1 MIEGLLAAF
10 AEGAVDG
17 APRTGVGVE
26 EIADILWLAAR
37 VDPAGTRPPGAP
49 ADDPT
54 AGQPPAPE
62 PAPPEAGAD
71 TLPPSEP
78 DRPDGGTPAVQ
89 LFPAAPPGPAGKPAD
104 TAAGRRGSP
113 VRLPR
118 AASLDDP
125 LALMRSLRPV
135 GRRSIGGPGE
145 ELDEQLTV
153 ERSIER
159 MMPTPV
165 LRPAESRWL
174 DLALVVDTH
183 HSMLLWSDLVD
194 ELRSVLTRS
203 GVFRDVRT
211 WQLTGTGPGAT
222 PMLTRGRGG
231 PPRNPLELAD
241 PAGRRLILVLS
252 DTVAGG
258 WRGAAVQGVLRHW
271 CAHNAVAVL
280 NVLPERLWTRGAV
293 RPVPFAVRAD
303 RPAAATRSWQ
313 QVPTTR
319 RSGAGRRRAAAAAA
333 AAAVVP
339 VVGIAPGSLAR
350 LVRVVSGD
358 GRWRRLAC
366 LRLDAEPG
374 ATGTP
379 EDPAPAGA
387 RSPLEVVERFR
398 ASASPTAQQLAAH
411 LAAVPLTLPVMTLVR
426 RSLLRDSEHG
436 HLAEVALGGL
446 FAPWGAEQATEDAE
460 FDFLPGVREALLG
473 SQLRGDVAAV
483 RELVRRRVWEFVS
496 RNRRPA
502 PDFTAVRVTPGG
514 TGRRTVADEALPFA
528 AGPPHEPGLRD
539 RVVRVR
545 YDAMPEPQ
553 EVGTLLAPRLVLTVG
568 DAPLSRRTVAWVR
581 AGAREVSCRP
591 VWWDDAL
598 PRVSLLLADED
609 LEDRAAR
616 PEPLPWAEA
625 EAEAETEAGADAGT
639 ARVRVDGR
647 TDRGESV
654 ALTGEVVPNDGARN
668 GELVRLSAEPESWTH
683 YRGGPVSHA
692 GELLGVVHGVWPD
705 RMVFLSGRA
714 LRELPGFREAMAE
727 HGRAHPAEDS
737 GVCLAVL
744 PGGDGA
750 YPVGS
755 SPEAEVRDLM
765 AQLAG
770 DAGVTLR
777 LVGARDGAAA
787 LVLLEAPGAI
797 GKAGR
802 LLSELPRTMALFAG
816 RRTEGGPFSLRVAL
830 AAGPMEGLQEGS
842 PVSAWP
848 PASEAV
854 RVLRRVDRTGSTTGP
869 LVVALS
875 HPVYE
880 ELRELVA
887 PAVLRTLVPIGG
899 AGEGWRCTADP
910 VALGLALTEAGELQ
924 GEGVDWPVCGRRS
937 VRSLPTPCTGIR
949 LPGYDRCLAH
959 LESAEQ
965 RAYLGTLG
973 PGSAL
978 DLRGTTF
985 EGGLLQEV
993 LEAVRQPSSRRVR
1006 LGPADFDRAHFVD
1019 DWNTVDA
1026 EFSGRASFSRATFA
1040 GRAMFVRTAVAGRAS
1055 FTGAVFHGVAVF
1067 DRSLFQ
1073 RVGTF
1078 RRTVFRGSVEFT
1090 DTEFIEGVSFG
1101 QAALESAADLNGMR
1115 VTGTADFSRTVFSGP
1130 AGLSGA
1136 DFAGPASFASATWER
1151 GLVCGGAAFH
1161 GPVDFAHAVFHGRVR
1176 FEGVRFEANPDAVPP
1191 FTDEP
1196 GRWAVH
1202 RRLDGTWDIRL
1213 PDPADG

>member
-1 MIEGLLAAF
+1 MIERLLAAF
-10 AEGAVDG
+10 AEGADDG
-17 APRTGVGVE
+17 GPRTGVGVE
-26 EIADILWLAAR
+26 ELADILWLAAR
-37 VDPAGTRPPGAP
+37 VDPDGARPPAAP
-49 ADDPT
+49 AAGPT
-54 AGQPPAPE
+54 GEQPPAPD
-62 PAPPEAGAD
+62 PAPSEAGPD
-71 TLPPSEP
+71 TLPPPEP
-78 DRPDGGTPAVQ
+78 GRPDGGPPAVQ

-113 VRLPR
+113 LRLPR

-159 MMPTPV
+159 MVATPV

-194 ELRSVLTRS
+194 ELRGVLTRS

-258 WRGAAVQGVLRHW
+258 WREAPVQGVLRHW

-313 QVPTTR
+313 RVPATR
-319 RSGAGRRRAAAAAA
+319 RSGAGRRRAAAV

-339 VVGIAPGSLAR
+339 VVGIASGSLAR

-374 ATGTP
+374 AASIP
-379 EDPAPAGA
+379 EDPAPAGV

-446 FAPWGAEQATEDAE
+446 FAPWGAEQAAEEAE
-460 FDFLPGVREALLG
+460 FDFLPGVREVLLG

-528 AGPPHEPGLRD
+528 AAPPHEPGLPD

-545 YDAMPEPQ
+545 YDALPEPQ
-553 EVGTLLAPRLVLTVG
+553 EVGTLLTPRLVLTVG
-568 DAPLSRRTVAWVR
+568 DAPLSRGAVAWVR

-616 PEPLPWAEA
+616 PEPLPWAETEA
-625 EAEAETEAGADAGT
+625 EAEAEAEADTGN
-639 ARVRVDGR
+639 ARVRVDGL

-683 YRGGPVSHA
+683 YRGGPVSRA
-692 GELLGVVHGVWPD
+692 GELVGVVHGVWPD

-714 LRELPGFREAMAE
+714 LRELPGFRETMAE
-727 HGRAHPAEDS
+727 HERAHPAEDS

-744 PGGDGA
+744 PADDTVYPTGSSPDAEMRDLMVQLMGDTGISVRIIGAGDGA
-750 YPVGS
+750 S
-755 SPEAEVRDLM
+755 
-765 AQLAG
+765 
-770 DAGVTLR
+770 
-777 LVGARDGAAA
+777 A
-787 LVLLEAPGAI
+787 LVLLDAPGAL

-802 LLSELPRTMALFAG
+802 LLSELPRVVALFAG
-816 RRTEGGPFSLRVAL
+816 RRTDGGPFSLRVAV
-830 AAGPMEGLQEGS
+830 AAGPVEGLSEGN
-842 PVSAWP
+842 PAVTWP

-854 RVLRRVDRTGSTTGP
+854 RVLRQVDRTGPTAGP
-869 LVVALS
+869 LAVALS

-880 ELRELVA
+880 ELRELVG
-887 PAVLRTLVPIGG
+887 PAALRTLVPVGG
-899 AGEGWRCTADP
+899 AEEGWLCTGDP
-910 VALGLALTEAGELQ
+910 AELGLALTEAGELR

-937 VRSLPTPCTGIR
+937 VGSLLTPCTGIR

-959 LESAEQ
+959 LASAEQ
-965 RAYLGTLG
+965 RAYLGSLE
-973 PGSAL
+973 PGSPV

-993 LEAVRQPSSRRVR
+993 LEAVRQPRSQRVR
-1006 LGPADFDRAHFVD
+1006 FGPADFDRAHFVD

-1026 EFSGRASFSRATFA
+1026 EFSGRASFSRAVFA

-1055 FTGAVFHGVAVF
+1055 FAGAVFHGVAVF

-1073 RVGTF
+1073 RAGTF
-1078 RRTVFRGSVEFT
+1078 RRTVFRGSAEFT
-1090 DTEFIEGVSFG
+1090 ETEFVEGVSFG
-1101 QAALESAADLNGMR
+1101 QAALESAVDLNGMR

-1136 DFAGPASFASATWER
+1136 DFAGPVSFASATWER
-1151 GLVCGGAAFH
+1151 GLVSGGAVFH
-1161 GPVDFAHAVFHGRVR
+1161 GPVDFVHAAFQGRVR
-1176 FEGVRFEANPDAVPP
+1176 FEGVRFEADPDAVAP

-1196 GRWAVH
+1196 GRWSVH
-1202 RRLDGTWDIRL
+1202 RRLDGAWDIRL
-1213 PDPADG
+1213 LDPADG

>member
-1 MIEGLLAAF
+1 MIERLLAAF
-10 AEGAVDG
+10 AEGADDG
-17 APRTGVGVE
+17 GPRTGVGVE

-37 VDPAGTRPPGAP
+37 VDPAGARPSGAP
-49 ADDPT
+49 AAGPT
-54 AGQPPAPE
+54 GEQPPVPE
-62 PAPPEAGAD
+62 PAAPEAGPDA
-71 TLPPSEP
+71 LAPPEP
-78 DRPDGGTPAVQ
+78 DRPDEGPPAVR
-89 LFPAAPPGPAGKPAD
+89 LFPASPPDPDGKPAD
-104 TAAGRRGSP
+104 TAGGRRGSP

-159 MMPTPV
+159 MVPTPV

-194 ELRSVLTRS
+194 ELRGVLTRS

-258 WRGAAVQGVLRHW
+258 WREAPVQGVLRHW

-313 QVPTTR
+313 QVPASR

-333 AAAVVP
+333 VVP
-339 VVGIAPGSLAR
+339 VVGIASGSLAR

-374 ATGTP
+374 STGTP
-379 EDPAPAGA
+379 EDPAPAAA
-387 RSPLEVVERFR
+387 RSALEVVERFR

-426 RSLLRDSEHG
+426 RSLLRNSEHG

-446 FAPWGAEQATEDAE
+446 FAPWDTEQATEQATDEVE
-460 FDFLPGVREALLG
+460 FEFLPGVREALLG

-483 RELVRRRVWEFVS
+483 RELVRRRVWEFMS
-496 RNRRPA
+496 RSRRFA

-514 TGRRTVADEALPFA
+514 TGRRAVADEALPFA
-528 AGPPHEPGLRD
+528 AGPPQQPGLPD

-553 EVGTLLAPRLVLTVG
+553 EVGTLLTPRLVLTVG
-568 DAPLSRRTVAWVR
+568 DVPLSRGAVAWVR

-609 LEDRAAR
+609 LADRADR

-625 EAEAETEAGADAGT
+625 DTGT

-692 GELLGVVHGVWPD
+692 GELVGVVHGVWPD

-714 LRELPGFREAMAE
+714 LRELPGFREVMAE
-727 HGRAHPAEDS
+727 HGQPRAAEDS
-737 GVCLAVL
+737 AVCVAVL
-744 PGGDGA
+744 PGDDGV

-755 SPEAEVRDLM
+755 SPDEEVRDLM
-765 AQLAG
+765 LQLMG
-770 DAGVTLR
+770 DADVTLR
-777 LVGARDGAAA
+777 LVGSGEGTPR
-787 LVLLEAPGAI
+787 LVLLDAPGAL

-802 LLSELPRTMALFAG
+802 LLSELPGAMALFAG
-816 RRTEGGPFSLRVAL
+816 RRTDGGPFSLRVAV
-830 AAGPMEGLQEGS
+830 AAGPTQALRAGS
-842 PVSAWP
+842 RVSSSP
-848 PASEAV
+848 TVSEAV
-854 RVLRRVDRTGSTTGP
+854 RVLRQVDRTGSTAGP
-869 LVVALS
+869 LAVALS
-875 HPVYE
+875 HSVYE
-880 ELRELVA
+880 ELAELVG
-887 PAVLRTLVPIGG
+887 PTAVRTLVPVGGG
-899 AGEGWRCTADP
+899 AEGWLCTGDP
-910 VALGLALTEAGELQ
+910 VELGLALTEAGELQ
-924 GEGVDWPVCGRRS
+924 GEGIDWPVCGRRS

-949 LPGYDRCLAH
+949 LPGYERCLAH

-965 RAYLGTLG
+965 RAYLGTLE
-973 PGSAL
+973 PGSPL

-993 LEAVRQPSSRRVR
+993 LEALRQPSSRRVR

-1026 EFSGRASFSRATFA
+1026 EFSGRASFSRAVFA
-1040 GRAMFVRTAVAGRAS
+1040 GRAVFVRTAIAGRAS

-1073 RVGTF
+1073 RGGTF
-1078 RRTVFRGSVEFT
+1078 RRTVFRGSAEFT
-1090 DTEFIEGVSFG
+1090 DTEFVEGVSFG
-1101 QAALESAADLNGMR
+1101 RAVLEAPADLNGMR
-1115 VTGTADFSRTVFSGP
+1115 VTGTADFSRTVFAGP

-1136 DFAGPASFASATWER
+1136 DFAGPVSFSSATWER
-1151 GLVCGGAAFH
+1151 GLVSSGVVFH
-1161 GPVDFAHAVFHGRVR
+1161 GPVDFGHAAFRGRVR
-1176 FEGVRFEANPDAVPP
+1176 FEGVRFEADPDDAARP
-1191 FTDEP
+1191 FTDQPE
-1196 GRWAVH
+1196 RWAVR
-1202 RRLDGTWDIRL
+1202 RRLDGMWDIRL
-1213 PDPADG
+1213 LDVGEK